1 MNFNN
6 SKLTPEEQNKI
17 KNTNLYRV
25 LQDIE
30 NKYPPIQD
38 INGIDNAEDYIAE
51 LDKKIAE
58 NEKLIEDCINAR

>member
-6 SKLTPEEQNKI
+6 SKLTSEEQNKI
-17 KNTNLYRV
+17 RNTNLYRV

-38 INGIDNAEDYIAE
+38 INGIDI
-51 LDKKIAE
+51 I
-58 NEKLIEDCINAR
+58 KL